1 MSKTWTT
8 PPEFALRS
16 NRASATKRS
25 RMSRRYDQLSA
36 ITFTATSACSR
47 SSWAS
52 HTTAKAPVPRRRSTR
67 YRPISS
73 GTDMWLSCMG
83 DPPAS
88 PAGPT
93 GGHPPVTR
101 PADGTEALA
110 IQASGG
116 DQAALDALLRDISP
130 DVLRRCARFL
140 LYREDAEEAAQD
152 VLVQVA
158 RNIHRFE
165 GRSKFSTWLYTVVA
179 NCSRQK
185 YRELKRR
192 SAETPLTTAETTHP
206 DPRTT
211 SVIAGSRV
219 DLLEALERLER
230 EAPQLVTP
238 LIYRDICEL
247 DYAEIADRMNLPV
260 GTVKSRLHR
269 ARQQVRPWLIGG
281 DTAEGPGGAEA

>member
-1 MSKTWTT
+1 
-8 PPEFALRS
+8 
-16 NRASATKRS
+16 
-25 RMSRRYDQLSA
+25 
-36 ITFTATSACSR
+36 
-47 SSWAS
+47 
-52 HTTAKAPVPRRRSTR
+52 
-67 YRPISS
+67 
-73 GTDMWLSCMG
+73 MG

-88 PAGPT
+88 PAGPN

-110 IQASGG
+110 VRASSG

-192 SAETPLTTAETTHP
+192 SAETPLTTAEATHP

-269 ARQQVRPWLIGG
+269 ARQQVRPWLMGG
-281 DTAEGPGGAEA
+281 DTREPGGAEA